1 MASCPPCVR
10 SNKDKH
16 LRNLHIACIAADTLL
31 AQLPA
36 LSKSHPD
43 WRFLLYY
50 HARQTGATGNRHIL
64 FSTLLV
70 AVLGQFN
77 QGGFFTSPQRRQ
89 TQPGRRNV
97 FLSFDDDDFD
107 DFFDDDDDDSLED
120 LYEDLYDDDAHDRA
134 QARAALTRLRASGAI
149 TGNSFRNN
157 RFIPNRGFGNNNG
170 FRTSGFN
177 SNGFRTSRF
186 NNNGFSN
193 RFPSNSRS
201 TGFNSNNRFGTN
213 NRVSSFN
220 NNNRFASNPDRASSF
235 NSNLANRFP
244 TNTNSHFR
252 GPNTANSGF
261 GRPLSSSNPF
271 TTKRSSG
278 SSFSSSESL
287 NAIPGSSDFKSA
299 STSSSPFKSFNS
311 NINRLG
317 GNGYFFSM
325 KTHGAEPVT
334 YFIRYDD

>member
-1 MASCPPCVR
+1 MALQVEFY
-10 SNKDKH
+10 
-16 LRNLHIACIAADTLL
+16 LYILL
-31 AQLPA
+31 FAVTFDIHA
-36 LSKSHPD
+36 LNFSS
-43 WRFLLYY
+43 RFWQRRYCE
-50 HARQTGATGNRHIL
+50 IL

-70 AVLGQFN
+70 AVMGQFN
-77 QGGFFTSPQRRQ
+77 QGGFFNSPQRRQ

-97 FLSFDDDDFD
+97 FLRFDDDDFD

-157 RFIPNRGFGNNNG
+157 RGFRNNNAFRTSGFNNNG
-170 FRTSGFN
+170 FRTSG
-177 SNGFRTSRF
+177 F

-201 TGFNSNNRFGTN
+201 TGFNSNSRFGTN

-220 NNNRFASNPDRASSF
+220 NNNNNNNRFASNPIRTSSF
-235 NSNLANRFP
+235 NTNRANRFP
-244 TNTNSHFR
+244 TNTNSHF
-252 GPNTANSGF
+252 GGSSGF

-287 NAIPGSSDFKSA
+287 NAIPGSSDIK

>member
-36 LSKSHPD
+36 LSMKVAVRSP
-43 WRFLLYY
+43 RG
-50 HARQTGATGNRHIL
+50 GAVDRGRVAVPTTPCES
-64 FSTLLV
+64 STFCYLLV
-70 AVLGQFN
+70 LQSAELAFYLILHVVGGRLGAV
-77 QGGFFTSPQRRQ
+77 
-89 TQPGRRNV
+89 QP
-97 FLSFDDDDFD
+97 
-107 DFFDDDDDDSLED
+107 D